1 MQYSNEG
8 TKKKDKKKT
17 EKKGQYLPSMPTIMT
32 VLWAP
37 NATKN
42 LESSGTRN
50 WANDHSELK
59 YFGKTPGR
67 VHKHCES
74 KSYKEAHELVTI

>member
-1 MQYSNEG
+1 MSKSFLTTDPMTHSTTFKEQGQHLKCSTVMKEQ
-8 TKKKDKKKT
+8 KKKR

-50 WANDHSELK
+50 
-59 YFGKTPGR
+59 
-67 VHKHCES
+67 
-74 KSYKEAHELVTI
+74 